1 MIDRYARP
9 AMKHIWSTE
18 NKYTLW
24 FEVEA
29 LVCEAMAELGEI
41 PKDAAKIIREKGS
54 QAIQEIDILAI
65 QKIESEVKHD
75 VIAFLTWIGQK
86 IGPEGRFLHKGMTSS
101 DLLDTCFALQMSQA
115 LDLIIDDHHMLLEVL
130 KKQAVRYKDTPCIGR
145 THGIHAEPTSFGLKF
160 ASFYAESQRNLA
172 RLKSAKD
179 EISTCTLSGAVG
191 NYSTIDPHIEAY
203 VAKKLSLQAEP
214 VATQIIP
221 RDRHAY
227 VFSILGIVASAIER
241 VATEIRHLQR
251 SEVREAFEFFDLGQK
266 GSSAMPHKKNPILS
280 ENLTGLARIIRS
292 YTIPALENITLW
304 HERDISHSSAE
315 RFMAPDATITL
326 DFALHRL
333 TNVVENLIV
342 YPERARDNINSLSG
356 LVHSQKLLLT
366 LIDTGMSREDAY
378 KLVQSVSLKVWETG
392 EDFKKLILSDQ
403 DVMSYL
409 SPHQI
414 EAVFD
419 LTPHLKHVET
429 IYNRLFS

>member
-1 MIDRYARP
+1 M
-9 AMKHIWSTE
+9 
-18 NKYTLW
+18 
-24 FEVEA
+24 
-29 LVCEAMAELGEI
+29 
-41 PKDAAKIIREKGS
+41 
-54 QAIQEIDILAI
+54 
-65 QKIESEVKHD
+65 
-75 VIAFLTWIGQK
+75 
-86 IGPEGRFLHKGMTSS
+86 
-101 DLLDTCFALQMSQA
+101 LDTCFALQMSQA